1 MSDKTRPSTSGETLR
16 LDELEAGTQHDLL
29 ALILEHVDAHV
40 FMKDAAGHYLY
51 ANPKVCAALQR
62 PLEEILG
69 HTDAELLPAK
79 TAADLMA
86 FDRQVFSA
94 GQPLRREETVIT
106 PDGTARTFLSEK
118 IPVRQTDGT
127 ATLIGFATDITEL
140 KAVEA
145 ALRVSQKDLH
155 HTLESLPFP
164 VVVVET
170 PAPGQWTDL
179 RARCLF
185 FNRPWLDT
193 LGYGTTDAAT
203 AEELTRCLYPD
214 SLYRREVWERRTEA
228 ARHAAGNGGTAPA
241 FEVRVTAKDGTVHQ
255 MLSGTSVLG
264 NRMIVSLQDIT
275 ELRQQEEALR
285 ISEERH
291 RFLAENARDVIWTM
305 EPDGRISYVSPSIE
319 AVRGFTPAEAMA
331 QRLEEIHPPESLA
344 LATRW
349 WSQMDADLA
358 AGHTPANFRG
368 EMAYYR
374 KDGSIFWTEVMAY
387 PLLHPDGSLAQ
398 VVGVTRDMTEQR
410 RAKEAIEKAAAAVRR
425 SEEHYRLL
433 SSNLYDAVLHMDD
446 DSMVTWASPSLH
458 RVLGYAPEEW
468 MGHPVTDF
476 IVPQDAAR
484 AHANIERCITRHE
497 PVIARYTTHDK
508 QGLVH
513 HAESYATPYLK
524 TDGTRDGIV
533 VSFHLI
539 DTQVAMEKELER
551 RARTDELTSL
561 LNRREVFERLHDLTG
576 PHVRTGHQVAV
587 LFCDLDKFKDV
598 NDVHGHRVGDEV
610 LGAVADR
617 LRASLRNEDDL
628 AARVGGDELMVILHG
643 LHDQADALAV
653 AEKLR
658 AAVAEPIPTSAGP
671 LQVTMSIGVALARAD
686 ESTEELIS
694 RADTAMYRAKQT
706 GRNQVLPVDNAPA

>member
-1 MSDKTRPSTSGETLR
+1 MSTQVTPPTSGQNAPMPA
-16 LDELEAGTQHDLL
+16 LEDGTQHDLL
-29 ALILEHVDAHV
+29 ALILKHVDAHV

-51 ANPKVCAALQR
+51 ANPKVCTALQH

-69 HTDAELLPAK
+69 HTDAELLPAAA
-79 TAADLMA
+79 AADLMT
-86 FDRQVFSA
+86 FDQQVLSDRR
-94 GQPLRREETVIT
+94 PLRREEVVVM
-106 PDGTARTFLSEK
+106 PDGATRTFLSEK
-118 IPVRQTDGT
+118 IPVRQADGT
-127 ATLIGFATDITEL
+127 AILVGFATDITEL

-145 ALRVSQKDLH
+145 ALRASREEMH
-155 HTLESLPFP
+155 RMLENLPFP
-164 VVVVET
+164 VVVLES

-185 FNRPWLDT
+185 FNRSWLDT
-193 LGYGTTDAAT
+193 LGHSTTDAPT
-203 AEELTRCLYPD
+203 AEELTRRLYPD
-214 SLYRREVWERRTEA
+214 PVYRRQVWERRTA
-228 ARHAAGNGGTAPA
+228 ATHQASGNGGVAPA
-241 FEVRVTAKDGTVHQ
+241 FEVRITAKDGTIHH

-275 ELRQQEEALR
+275 ELRQQQEALR

-291 RFLAENARDVIWTM
+291 RFLAEHARDVIWTM
-305 EPDGRISYVSPSIE
+305 EPDGRISYLSPSVE
-319 AVRGFTPAEAMA
+319 VVRGLPAAEAMG
-331 QRLEEIHPPESLA
+331 QTLEQIHPPESLA
-344 LATRW
+344 HVTSW
-349 WSQMDADLA
+349 WSQMQADLA
-358 AGHTPANFRG
+358 AGRTPANFRQ
-368 EMAYYR
+368 ELAYYR

-398 VVGVTRDMTEQR
+398 IVGVTRDMTEQK
-410 RAKEAIEKAAAAVRR
+410 RAKEAIEEAAAAVRR

-433 SSNLYDAVLHMDD
+433 SRNLYDAVLHMND
-446 DSMVTWASPSLH
+446 DSTVTWASPSLH
-458 RVLGYAPEEW
+458 RVLGYDPEDW
-468 MGHPVTDF
+468 TGHPVTDF
-476 IVPQDAAR
+476 LVPDDAAR
-484 AHANIERCITRHE
+484 ARANIERCITQHE

-508 QGLVH
+508 QGRRH
-513 HAESYATPYLK
+513 HAESYATPYVK

-539 DTQVAMEKELER
+539 DTQVAIEKELER

-561 LNRREVFERLHDLTG
+561 LNRREIFERLHDLTG
-576 PHVRTGHQVAV
+576 PHLRTGNHVAA
-587 LFCDLDKFKDV
+587 LFCDLDKFKEV

-671 LQVTMSIGVALARAD
+671 LHVTMSIGVALARAD

-706 GRNQVLPVDNAPA
+706 GRNQVLPVT